1 MTVLIIASNKDPAS
15 INIKNNLLKL
25 SSWKKIN
32 LFNENSVYENSN
44 NKDIILITI
53 NDQKIT
59 HENLDIEIE
68 RKLKIKA
75 KQAIFISRHT
85 SKTGKPTLTVHPIG
99 NYRKAEFGGKDGIL
113 SESSP
118 KLMTQQL
125 RLLKKNAKLFNLYH
139 EVCFEVTHHGPY
151 ISIPTYFIEVGS
163 TAEEWKKEK
172 PAFVI
177 AKSILELLKNY
188 RYENDLTYD
197 IPVLV
202 GIGGGHYA
210 PRFTDVVFQKNVAFG
225 HMIPSYHINEGT
237 IETEILKE
245 TFKKTPNAKGVYIHR
260 KSLKKSHVSEL
271 KKLFKNMNIEVS
283 SSKNMQNFD

>member
-15 INIKNNLLKL
+15 INIKNNLLKQT
-25 SSWKKIN
+25 SWNKIDI
-32 LFNENSVYENSN
+32 FNENIVYENSK

-53 NDQKIT
+53 NDRKIN

-68 RKLKIKA
+68 KKLKIKA

-99 NYRKAEFGGKDGIL
+99 NYRKAEFGGKDSIL

-118 KLMTQQL
+118 KLMTRQL
-125 RLLKKNAKLFNLYH
+125 RLLKKNAKLSNLYH

-151 ISIPTYFIEVGS
+151 LSIPSYFIEVGS
-163 TAEEWKKEK
+163 TEEEWGKEK

-177 AKSILELLKNY
+177 AKSILELLELY
-188 RYENDLTYD
+188 LYENDLPNN
-197 IPVLV
+197 IPSLV

-210 PRFTDVVFQKNVAFG
+210 PRFTDVIFQKNVAFG
-225 HMIPSYHINEGT
+225 HMIPSYHINEGV
-237 IETEILKE
+237 IEKEIIKE

-271 KKLFKNMNIEVS
+271 KKIFKNMNIEVI
-283 SSKNMQNFD
+283 SSKNMPNLD